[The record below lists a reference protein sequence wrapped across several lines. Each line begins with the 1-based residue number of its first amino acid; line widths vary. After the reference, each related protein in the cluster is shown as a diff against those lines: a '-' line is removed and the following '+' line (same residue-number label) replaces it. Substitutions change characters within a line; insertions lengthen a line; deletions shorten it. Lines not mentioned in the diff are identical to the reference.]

1 MMTEKQIFC
10 GYFDSEQHTK
20 NRIKTDVRTVS
31 DYEIELFD
39 ADGGT
44 SFIEERSYPVKRGM
58 LLLVKPGRRR
68 RSRLPVRC
76 RYIRIHPQAD
86 VPRALTELLDALPEC
101 VYLESE
107 QEIKALLRQFEKLGR
122 IWLKEAPAPDPLM
135 LNALFYGILY
145 RCRELTAST
154 EFAKASASR
163 SKIAMDVQAYLDM
176 HFREN
181 CSLLTLS
188 QEIHVSPNHI
198 RIVFEAEYGVSP
210 YEYVLQKR
218 IEKAKILIAEQ
229 RTSLTN
235 IAIQLGF
242 CSQSHFN
249 KIFKARVHCTPKQ
262 YQEQALKLYFN
273 VLQETDQSTD

>member
-1 MMTEKQIFC
+1 MITEKHIFC
-10 GYFDSEQHTK
+10 GFFDSEQHTK

-39 ADGGT
+39 RDGGI
-44 SFIEERSYPVKRGM
+44 SFIDDRSHPVKRGM
-58 LLLVKPGRRR
+58 LLLVKPGQKR
-68 RSRLPVRC
+68 RSSLPVRC
-76 RYIRIHPQAD
+76 RYIRIQPHAD
-86 VPRALTELLDALPEC
+86 IPKELTELLDALPEC

-107 QEIKALLRQFEKLGR
+107 QEIEALLRQFEKLGR
-122 IWLKEAPAPDPLM
+122 IWLHETPSPDPFM
-135 LNALFYGILY
+135 LNALFYSTLY
-145 RCRELTAST
+145 QCKKLTAST
-154 EFAKASASR
+154 ELTKAPTTH

-176 HFREN
+176 HFHEN
-181 CSLLTLS
+181 CSLPILA

-198 RIVFEAEYGVSP
+198 RIVFQAEYGVSP

-229 RTSLTN
+229 RTSFTD

-249 KIFKARVHCTPKQ
+249 KLFKARVHCTPKE
-262 YQEQALKLYFN
+262 YQEEAFKLYFN
-273 VLQETDQSTD
+273 GL